1 MAKPL
6 RRMLLVTSV
15 GLVALLTVGGATA
28 LAHGGGGGG
37 KDRGGVGLKGGAISS
52 SLVTEAA
59 KQLGVTPA
67 ALRTAI
73 NNAAK
78 AEIDEA
84 VADGDLDADEA
95 ADQKERVDDS
105 LRYAYSL
112 SRASKV
118 AANAGKTTAQLNAAF
133 KAARKAVIVR
143 TIDEAVEDG
152 ELDADQAA
160 DLKAELEDA
169 TLPGYKLSRFSL
181 GFGLGFGFGR

>member
-6 RRMLLVTSV
+6 SRMLLVTSL
-15 GLVALLTVGGATA
+15 GLVALLSVGGAAA

-37 KDRGGVGLKGGAISS
+37 GKGRGGGGPKGGSISA

-67 ALRTAI
+67 ALRAAI
-73 NNAAK
+73 DKSAK

-95 ADQKERVDDS
+95 TELKERVDDS
-105 LRYAYSL
+105 LKVAYKL

-118 AANAGKTTAQLNAAF
+118 AATAGKTTAQLNAAF
-133 KAARKAVIVR
+133 KAARKAVIVKH
-143 TIDEAVEDG
+143 IDEAVEDG
-152 ELDADQAA
+152 ELDADDAA
-160 DLKAELEDA
+160 ELKEELEDA
-169 TLPGYKLSRFSL
+169 VLPGYKPSRFFS
-181 GFGLGFGFGR
+181 GGFGFGR

>member
-1 MAKPL
+1 MTRSF
-6 RRMLLVTSV
+6 RRMMLATAL
-15 GLVALLTVGGATA
+15 GLVALLTVGGASA

-37 KDRGGVGLKGGAISS
+37 KGRGGGPKAGAISA

-73 NNAAK
+73 SNSAK

-84 VADGDLDADEA
+84 VADGDVDSEDAA
-95 ADQKERVDDS
+95 ALKERVDGS

-118 AANAGKTTAQLNAAF
+118 AAGVGKTTAQLNTAF
-133 KAARKAVIVR
+133 RAARKAAIVQK
-143 TIDEAVEDG
+143 IDEALEDG
-152 ELDADQAA
+152 ELDADEAA
-160 DLKAELEDA
+160 DLKEELEDA
-169 TLPGYKLSRFSL
+169 TLPGYKQSRFSFEL
-181 GFGLGFGFGR
+181 GYGLGFRP